1 MSATPPSKQLST
13 VLIKDDPSDGLWDL
27 VDSGWANE
35 NFPELPALRLEQ
47 DPIHRHKDVLEH
59 TIAVTS
65 QSPPR
70 LRVRLAALF
79 HDVGKPRTRSYEH
92 GGVTFRHHEA
102 VGARMTKKR
111 MPKLGF
117 TENDTREVSRLVFL
131 SGRFKGYADGWSDSA
146 VRRYARDGGALLG
159 DLNDLVRS
167 DCTSRNPRTV
177 ASINSLLDEL
187 ETRIAQLARE
197 DAIKAER
204 AEISGDEVMSHL
216 GIGPGREVGQA
227 MRYLLELKRAEGVLG
242 EEEVLKRLDQ
252 WWLTQRT

>member
-1 MSATPPSKQLST
+1 
-13 VLIKDDPSDGLWDL
+13 
-27 VDSGWANE
+27 
-35 NFPELPALRLEQ
+35 
-47 DPIHRHKDVLEH
+47 
-59 TIAVTS
+59 
-65 QSPPR
+65 
-70 LRVRLAALF
+70 
-79 HDVGKPRTRSYEH
+79 
-92 GGVTFRHHEA
+92 
-102 VGARMTKKR
+102 
-111 MPKLGF
+111 
-117 TENDTREVSRLVFL
+117 L

-146 VRRYARDGGALLG
+146 VRRYARDGGLLLG

-197 DAIKAER
+197 DAVKAER

-242 EEEVLKRLDQ
+242 EEEILKRLDQ
-252 WWLTQRT
+252 WWLKKEI

>member
-1 MSATPPSKQLST
+1 
-13 VLIKDDPSDGLWDL
+13 
-27 VDSGWANE
+27 
-35 NFPELPALRLEQ
+35 
-47 DPIHRHKDVLEH
+47 
-59 TIAVTS
+59 
-65 QSPPR
+65 
-70 LRVRLAALF
+70 
-79 HDVGKPRTRSYEH
+79 
-92 GGVTFRHHEA
+92 
-102 VGARMTKKR
+102 

-146 VRRYARDGGALLG
+146 VRRYARDGGPLLG

-197 DAIKAER
+197 DAVKAER

-242 EEEVLKRLDQ
+242 EDEILKRLDQ
-252 WWLTQRT
+252 WWLKKEI